1 VGTLEV
7 HADKIQPNNTDTFTG
22 WGMAFMKQEKFAQA
36 REKFQKAAKFNKY
49 NFSAIFLCAVMEIKL
64 EMYDIAETKLA
75 FLANVAPN
83 ENNTFEYARLKAL
96 KDDYEGAI
104 HYAKK
109 SLDFNPNMLS
119 AYIIL
124 GQVYAFI
131 YDKENSL
138 KYFTLAEEK
147 GLSNSNLYLEWGKAL
162 EKFGNFEQALEML
175 KKALEEDNEDVE
187 VLSHMGLCLVSKKQ
201 FDEANPLLEKV
212 LEKEPENKIIKKA
225 LGILK
230 YETNDIQNALSSS
243 FTSISNKIDQ
253 SINAATGSI
262 IGSITNGN
270 DSINSNI
277 DELKEKQEEA
287 HETSKGIWGTLKSLV
302 SSIGNWFTDLM
313 SSIGDGFKNL
323 IEGIKALFV
332 GEEVEECKV
341 IKNNFTTY
349 THWIDD
355 TSLSVPNYY
364 ARPVDSDGYIQL
376 YYNSNLYRISDNFSP
391 IKPNTEYTL
400 YVESSP
406 SNSLG
411 SFIFYPS
418 KYNTSNSKNKYRFP
432 SMNTN
437 KTLAPGE
444 SAIFYITS
452 NSEDDVNYSL
462 SSMFAYTDTDK
473 QQGGSLYARIMLLE
487 GHYTESEIKEKGYFK
502 TEKEIC
508 EITNKGGLFG
518 IIKDLGSSIVKW
530 FNNLFDFFNNDS
542 IDDSSS
548 FFDGFDTN
556 DNGGISAVIT
566 APLVLVRKSTQSCEP
581 LVLTSFDKDI
591 TLPCGDTLFWGRSEV
606 ASFRTVWNLLIG
618 GSFLFFLLSKVF
630 KTIENIKDPESDKV
644 EVMKL

>member
-1 VGTLEV
+1 MRNLRYIITRVLCAIAVALTFWLLDTYCIDALQNVGPYAGLTISESGSFYDNSSNTAFTNKGYQVGT
-7 HADKIQPNNTDTFTG
+7 T
-22 WGMAFMKQEKFAQA
+22 
-36 REKFQKAAKFNKY
+36 
-49 NFSAIFLCAVMEIKL
+49 
-64 EMYDIAETKLA
+64 
-75 FLANVAPN
+75 
-83 ENNTFEYARLKAL
+83 
-96 KDDYEGAI
+96 AI
-104 HYAKK
+104 HYDMDFYYALPTSNLTLTHNGFGGSLSQCGLSFIQGQYYSMTFVFK
-109 SLDFNPNMLS
+109 SLDGSHFIHPFYTKKTNLVGISDVASGQTTFTYDSVSAGVEKLDETYYGGTDGVYTIIFKAPQTGTCITTSFSSSPTGYLNNVPNDLMFLGYKWQSLGSSQLS
-119 AYIIL
+119 A
-124 GQVYAFI
+124 
-131 YDKENSL
+131 S
-138 KYFTLAEEK
+138 
-147 GLSNSNLYLEWGKAL
+147 
-162 EKFGNFEQALEML
+162 
-175 KKALEEDNEDVE
+175 
-187 VLSHMGLCLVSKKQ
+187 
-201 FDEANPLLEKV
+201 
-212 LEKEPENKIIKKA
+212 
-225 LGILK
+225 
-230 YETNDIQNALSSS
+230 DIQNTLSSS
-243 FTSISNKIDQ
+243 FNSINNKIDQ
-253 SINAATGSI
+253 SINMITGSVL
-262 IGSITNGN
+262 GSITDNTN
-270 DSINSNI
+270 SINSNI

-376 YYNSNLYRISDNFSP
+376 YYNSNLYRISDNFGP

-462 SSMFAYTDTDK
+462 SSMFAYTDYDK
-473 QQGGSLYARIMLLE
+473 QQGGALYARIMLLE

-518 IIKDLGSSIVKW
+518 IIKNLGSTIGKWFSDLFGLFKDDDVSDVTNSSSDYFTNFDDKDYGFSDIVKMPLALI
-530 FNNLFDFFNNDS
+530 NN
-542 IDDSSS
+542 ISSAS
-548 FFDGFDTN
+548 CST
-556 DNGGISAVIT
+556 
-566 APLVLVRKSTQSCEP
+566 LVLP
-581 LVLTSFDKDI
+581 LPFVDKNVE
-591 TLPCGDTLFWGRSEV
+591 LPCMYDIYSTYF
-606 ASFRTVWNLLIG
+606 
-618 GSFLFFLLSKVF
+618 GSFLTLYQTITFGIVAYWVCINLFRMVRNF
-630 KTIENIKDPESDKV
+630 KNPDSDEV
-644 EVMKL
+644 EVFEL